1 MNWHS
6 KNEDPLQEWL
16 RKNTFSDIP
25 VSLTSEVQDGGGGMN
40 VLQFHH
46 LLEDVSMDLPRSN
59 FDSFDELYD
68 VNEMNIGKWTFIKYL
83 IQEL

>member
-16 RKNTFSDIP
+16 RRNTSSDIP
-25 VSLTSEVQDGGGGMN
+25 VSLTSEIQDGGGAMD
-40 VLQFHH
+40 VLQFHQ

-59 FDSFDELYD
+59 FDSFDKLYD

>member
-16 RKNTFSDIP
+16 RRNTPSDIP
-25 VSLTSEVQDGGGGMN
+25 VSLTSDIQDGGGAMD

-46 LLEDVSMDLPRSN
+46 LLEDVSIPRSN
-59 FDSFDELYD
+59 FDSFNELYD